1 MAGFALAEP
10 IAAAIRPMNRN
21 MACHSAT
28 SSRIWPAPGAITGTT
43 MKTIML
49 LAVTLAFACG
59 DNKQRPDAGQRMDG
73 PTADAMCSNCPAA
86 PTLGTSDRA
95 YPFIALAA
103 DRYRTISLDWRGH
116 GLSSKAAEMSL
127 TADDLLED
135 VRQLLTALRLDN
147 VITLSVAHA
156 SWLAVALAEA
166 LPQQVQGMV
175 FLDWIMTQPE
185 PAFFTAV
192 SRMQQPQQWLAAR
205 DALFDFW
212 QGGIRHDRVKRH
224 LEVEMAQ
231 EDDRLWRAA
240 GVAIEQAYRQ
250 FGSPLQRLAGMSAP
264 PPCRHIYSLD
274 RHDDYLRQQQ
284 AFAAERPFFSVARL
298 EEARTH
304 LGILER
310 PDAVLRAVED
320 FLAP

>member
-1 MAGFALAEP
+1 MTAF
-10 IAAAIRPMNRN
+10 
-21 MACHSAT
+21 HSANMT
-28 SSRIWPAPGAITGTT
+28 LDYQDIGSGPLTLVLLPGWCEP
-43 MKTIML
+43 KT
-49 LAVTLAFACG
+49 VFE
-59 DNKQRPDAGQRMDG
+59 
-73 PTADAMCSNCPAA
+73 
-86 PTLGTSDRA
+86 
-95 YPFIALAA
+95 PFIALAA
-103 DRYRTISLDWRGH
+103 DRYRTISIDWRGH

-156 SWLAVALAEA
+156 SWLAVAL
-166 LPQQVQGMV
+166 PQQVQGMV

-185 PAFFTAV
+185 PAFFAAV
-192 SRMQQPQQWLAAR
+192 SRMQRPQQWLAAR

-250 FGSPLQRLAGMSAP
+250 FGSPLQCLAGMSAP

-274 RHDDYLRQQQ
+274 RRDDYLRQQQ

>member
-1 MAGFALAEP
+1 MTAFHSA
-10 IAAAIRPMNRN
+10 N
-21 MACHSAT
+21 MALDYQDIGSGPLT
-28 SSRIWPAPGAITGTT
+28 LVLLPGWCEP
-43 MKTIML
+43 KT
-49 LAVTLAFACG
+49 VFE
-59 DNKQRPDAGQRMDG
+59 
-73 PTADAMCSNCPAA
+73 
-86 PTLGTSDRA
+86 
-95 YPFIALAA
+95 PFIALAA
-103 DRYRTISLDWRGH
+103 ERYRVISIDWRGH

-127 TADDLLED
+127 AADDLLED

-166 LPQQVQGMV
+166 LPQRIRGMV

-231 EDDRLWRAA
+231 EDYRLWRAA

-274 RHDDYLRQQQ
+274 RRDDYLRQQQ
-284 AFAAERPFFSVARL
+284 AFAAEQPFFSVVRL
-298 EEARTH
+298 GEARTH

-310 PDAVLRAVED
+310 PDAVLWAVEE